1 MYLKTYFS
9 IIKTIAIFIYNYIAD
24 IYLIFMVQN
33 QNNLIMLLIVRPFLP
48 VTFMVKIIEQMIKD
62 MQ

>member
-1 MYLKTYFS
+1 MIRGIS
-9 IIKTIAIFIYNYIAD
+9 KTIAIFIYNYIAD